1 MTHTRFAPIPH
12 HIYGFVD
19 ETFIS
24 DGTGWEPCAW
34 FGLHAHAGRAFTIS
48 VHLKSGA
55 VYRHLPLHAFAFEPT
70 PEPWKLE
77 QAQLWD
83 CFGDEFSV
91 GEFDYLQSLLAK
103 AYIGGKWIEAEY
115 LFTLEFIGDGWSE
128 APDQTKASHFLRVGN
143 RLSVQAGNRI
153 LFKDPSFNG
162 PEWNKPSLKLA
173 SRWWEAERERVFD
186 SIITEESA

>member
-1 MTHTRFAPIPH
+1 MSFVRAGEIPR
-12 HIYGFVD
+12 HIYGYVD

-24 DGTGWEPCAW
+24 DRTGWEPCAW
-34 FGLHAHAGRAFTIS
+34 FGLHAHQGRAWTMS

-70 PEPWKLE
+70 AEPWKPE
-77 QAQLWD
+77 QSQLWD
-83 CFGDEFSV
+83 CFSDEFAIT
-91 GEFDYLQSLLAK
+91 EFSYLSCLLAK
-103 AYIGGKWIEAEY
+103 TYHEGAWYQAEY
-115 LFTLEFIGDGWSE
+115 LFTAEFLGDGWSE

-162 PEWNKPSLKLA
+162 PDWNKPRLKLS
-173 SRWWEAERERVFD
+173 SRWWEAERERAFD
-186 SIITEESA
+186 ETITEDSA